1 MDTELDRFAE
11 YIRVVRNLAE
21 HTVRAYA
28 TDVAEFI
35 DFLEEEELGNDPSK
49 LDSRVIRR
57 YLARL
62 HRRGI
67 SKSSV
72 SRKLA
77 SLRAFFKFL
86 LQKGKI
92 EIDPTLG
99 ISGPKQEKKLPKY
112 LRDDQIEALMLCPD
126 TSNSLGLRDVAILE
140 VMYATGVR
148 VSELVK
154 MNLRDVDL
162 RAGEIRVLGKGS
174 KERIVLL
181 GRAAQ
186 EALHAYL
193 EAGRRKLLASRGSEG
208 EREDAVFL
216 NKYGCRISARSIF
229 RLLEKYFVR
238 VSDEMKI
245 SPHVLRHTF
254 ATHMLER
261 GADLRSI
268 QELLGHS
275 SISTTQVY
283 THVSRERLRQVY
295 ESAHPRA
302 LSEE

>member
-1 MDTELDRFAE
+1 MNTELDRFVE
-11 YIRVVRNLAE
+11 YISVVRNLSE

-28 TDVAEFI
+28 TDIAEFI
-35 DFLEEEELGNDPSK
+35 DFLHEEELGNDPS
-49 LDSRVIRR
+49 LVDSRVIRR

-77 SLRAFFKFL
+77 SLRGFFKLL
-86 LQKGKI
+86 LQKGRI

-126 TSNSLGLRDVAILE
+126 TSSSLGLRDAAILE

-148 VSELVK
+148 VGELVK

-193 EAGRRKLLASRGSEG
+193 VAGRGRLLSSRKSDG

-238 VSDEMKI
+238 VSDEIKI

>member
-28 TDVAEFI
+28 TDVAEFV
-35 DFLEEEELGNDPSK
+35 DFLEEEELGNDPSM

-67 SKSSV
+67 RKSSV

-99 ISGPKQEKKLPKY
+99 VSGPKQEKKLPKY

-193 EAGRRKLLASRGSEG
+193 EAGRGKLLSCRGKEG
-208 EREDAVFL
+208 ECEDAVFL
-216 NKYGCRISARSIF
+216 SKTGYRISARSVF
-229 RLLEKYFVR
+229 RLLEKYFAR